1 MFIYLIGNSNRNI
14 VINLVLLFQNI
25 QIYLIYA
32 LKLLLTTSI
41 WYLLYEP
48 PAIIVGILQSIA

>member
-14 VINLVLLFQNI
+14 VVNLVLLFQNI
-25 QIYLIYA
+25 QIYIIYA

-41 WYLLYEP
+41 WYLLNEP
-48 PAIIVGILQSIA
+48 PPIIVRILQSIA